1 MRRPATLLALL
12 LSTAALS
19 GCTAAPQSS
28 SAGDFEG
35 AEADVAKV
43 IDDLKASR
51 NPDEICKDYLTQ
63 AFARSLAAEGRD
75 CQDEVEAMIR
85 DVASTDLDVRKVTIS
100 GSTAQAEVRQEGKTA
115 TFELERGS
123 GGWQISSFG
132 SA

>member
-1 MRRPATLLALL
+1 MRRPVTLLALL

-19 GCTAAPQSS
+19 GCTAAPQNT
-28 SAGDFEG
+28 SAGDFKG
-35 AEADVAKV
+35 AEADVAKA

-63 AFARSLAAEGRD
+63 AYARSLAAGGRD

-85 DVASTDLDVRKVTIS
+85 DVAGTDLDVRKVTIS
-100 GSTAQAEVRQEGKTA
+100 GSTAQAEVRQGGKSA